1 MTGEPVVDSEALVGN
16 EALVAD
22 DAGAAHQDP
31 SPPGQED
38 ARAAA
43 QGGHDLVVAS
53 LEPWDEVWRRNQHL
67 LAGLLRAD
75 PALRVLLLEPPVDPL
90 HDLRRGAPVGTGR
103 SLRAIGPDEGGAQGR
118 LWALRATK
126 WLPRRVDP
134 RGDVRRARAVRAAAR
149 RLGMGAPLLW
159 VNDPAAATLLRV
171 TGWPALYDVTDDW
184 LLASRSPRQTAALRA
199 QEQLLLER
207 CAEVTVCSPALAA
220 TKGARRPVTLIPNGV
235 DVARYQARADRPPA
249 LPSGPCAVYVGTAH
263 PDRMD
268 VALCVELAERLSA
281 TDSGTLVLVGPV
293 LLGGADVERLE
304 RAGARLLGPRPSAQ
318 VPGYLQH
325 ADVLV
330 VPHLV
335 DDFTDSLDPLKLYEY
350 LAVGRPV
357 VSTAVAGFRD
367 LTPSARVRVADRAGF
382 AAAVVSALRSP
393 DAQPAPSVLAP
404 VPTWDQRVREM
415 ALVLNRVAATRTA
428 PTRA

>member
-1 MTGEPVVDSEALVGN
+1 MTGEAATTGDASLVDEAPVGGDGAPRP
-16 EALVAD
+16 
-22 DAGAAHQDP
+22 AAH
-31 SPPGQED
+31 
-38 ARAAA
+38 
-43 QGGHDLVVAS
+43 GGHDLVVAS

-75 PALRVLLLEPPVDPL
+75 PALRVLLLEPPADPL
-90 HDLRRGAPVGTGR
+90 HDLRRGARVSPGR
-103 SLRAIGPDEGGAQGR
+103 RLRAIGPDEGGAPGR
-118 LWALRATK
+118 LWALRPTK

-134 RGDVRRARAVRAAAR
+134 LGDLRRARGVQGVAR
-149 RLGMGAPLLW
+149 RLGMAAPLLW
-159 VNDPAAATLLRV
+159 VNDPAAATLLEA

-184 LLASRSPRQTAALRA
+184 LLASRSPRQTATLRA
-199 QEQLLLER
+199 QEQVLLTR

-220 TKGARRPVTLIPNGV
+220 AKGALRPVTLVPNGV
-235 DVARYQARADRPPA
+235 DVARYRARADRPPA
-249 LPSGPCAVYVGTAH
+249 LPEGPCAVYVGTAH

-268 VALCVELAERLSA
+268 VKLCVELAARLTA
-281 TDSGTLVLVGPV
+281 AGCGTLVLVGPV
-293 LLGGADVERLE
+293 LLESADVVRLE

-357 VSTAVAGFRD
+357 VSTPVAGFRD
-367 LTPSARVRVADRAGF
+367 LTPSARVRVAERPAF
-382 AAAVVSALRSP
+382 TAAVVGALRSAP
-393 DAQPAPSVLAP
+393 DDGPAGAGGLVP

-415 ALVLNRVAATRTA
+415 ALVLSRVAATRGA